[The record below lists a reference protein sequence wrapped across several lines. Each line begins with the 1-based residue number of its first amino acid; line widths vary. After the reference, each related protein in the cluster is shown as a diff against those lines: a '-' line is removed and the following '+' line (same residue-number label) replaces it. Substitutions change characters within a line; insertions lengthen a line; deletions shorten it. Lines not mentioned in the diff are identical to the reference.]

1 MKKYISYLIILFLTS
16 LSTSQSQTQ
25 YPPISPKWVF
35 EPWVWEDSHNTDD
48 ATLSLIDGYLIRDI
62 PVGAVIIDSPW
73 ETDYN
78 TFVFDNGRYEHP
90 DVLIN
95 DLLKNKGI
103 HVILWITGVIDSCC
117 SLYDNAKSKGY
128 FINNGEL
135 TDWWRGCGRAGHI
148 DFFNPDAV
156 EYWESLM
163 DNVFNNYEV
172 DGWKVDETD
181 SYLNNQVLTYT
192 GIKTKREYSDA
203 YYSEIYNYTHTK
215 RGNNGMITARPF
227 YNQRWYAPV
236 SVNTAGWVGDQI
248 NSWNGL
254 QNALNNIFIS
264 ASMGYAAIGSDIGG
278 YYTEDIPVQD
288 KTIFLRWAQLGSL
301 VPIMEN
307 GGTIDNCHKPWLFD
321 DSTVQIYRYF
331 ADLHHELVPYLYSY
345 DIAAHLT
352 KTSILRPFGA
362 RGSPPDTNVWIGD
375 WKYLLGDN
383 LFVAAIYQN
392 NVSRTITFPEG
403 SWINYWDEDDV
414 HQGGTTASLDY
425 SIDHYP
431 LFIRSGAIIPMN
443 VDTYITGHGSEFSKN
458 YLTLLIYPD
467 GLSSYQYYTDESTST
482 EIKCNEESNG
492 FTISFSENTDSIII
506 RLKNKIEPEYVRLSG
521 GVNLAKKNSFS
532 DLEASSSGWFHG
544 KISGDQNVYTWIK
557 FSDQTDTVYI
567 TTTTCPLDLHPVNYE
582 QSILNEGNRYY
593 IDREYVLTAIPEEYK
608 GSYSIKTANN
618 DKTISNLG
626 LHFNICSN
634 ADVYVAYDHRIS
646 TPSWITGNY
655 IETGEKIYVTD
666 KNLEYF
672 NIWQRTIQP
681 GVITFGDNE
690 GDDGSSMYFVFYK
703 STEALYVDVKAF
715 LQGPYASGS
724 MNATLNSLGDLP
736 TSDPYSQGESV
747 PAGFFSAHS
756 TIVDWVL
763 VGLRTGT
770 AAATTIK
777 TRAAFIKMNGDIVD
791 LDGTSRVCFMGVSPG
806 DYYIVIRHRNHLAV
820 MSASAVSLSNT
831 GTTYDFTTGDGSQF
845 YPGNGSGAKLLE
857 SSPSNVWGMIA
868 GDGNSD
874 NIIDARDKNNFWRT
888 ENGTSWSYSKYS
900 DFNLD
905 GNLDATDKNNFWRPN
920 NGTSSQVP

>member
-1 MKKYISYLIILFLTS
+1 MKKYISYLIIFFLIPLGTS
-16 LSTSQSQTQ
+16 KSQTQ

-48 ATLSLIDGYLIRDI
+48 STLSLINGYFIRDI
-62 PVGAVIIDSPW
+62 PIGAVIIDSPW

-78 TFVFDNGRYEHP
+78 TFVFDNERYVHP

-95 DLLKNKGI
+95 DSLKNKGI

-117 SLYDNAKSKGY
+117 GLYNNAKSKGY

-135 TDWWRGCGRAGHI
+135 TDWWKGCGRASHI

-181 SYLNNQVLTYT
+181 SYLNDQILTYE

-215 RGNNGMITARPF
+215 RGKNGMITARPF

-248 NSWNGL
+248 NSWDGL

-264 ASMGYAAIGSDIGG
+264 ASMGYAAVGSDIGG

-288 KTIFLRWAQLGSL
+288 KTVFLRWAQLGAL

-307 GGTIDNCHKPWLFD
+307 GGTIDSCHKPWLFD
-321 DSTVQIYRYF
+321 ESTVQTYRYF
-331 ADLHHELVPYLYSY
+331 ADLHNELVPYLYSY

-352 KTSILRPFGA
+352 GTSILRPFGT
-362 RGSPPDTNVWIGD
+362 RGSPDTNSWIGD

-383 LFVAAIYQN
+383 LFVAAIYQD

-403 SWINYWDEDDV
+403 SWINYWDENDI
-414 HQGGTTASLDY
+414 HKGGTTAALDY
-425 SIDHYP
+425 SIDRYP

-492 FTISFSENTDSIII
+492 FTISFSENTGSTII
-506 RLKNKIEPEYVRLSG
+506 RLRNKIEPENVRLNGS
-521 GVNLAKKNSFS
+521 VNLAKKNSFS
-532 DLEASSSGWFHG
+532 DFERSSSGWFNG
-544 KISGDQNVYTWIK
+544 RMNEGENIYTWIK
-557 FSDQTDTVYI
+557 FSDPVDTVYV
-567 TTTTCPLDLHPVNYE
+567 TTSCSLELHPVNYE
-582 QSILNEGNRYY
+582 LSNLNEGNKYY
-593 IDREYVLTAIPEEYK
+593 IDREYTLTTIPDEYK
-608 GSYSIKTANN
+608 DFYLIKTANDN
-618 DKTISNLG
+618 KATLDLG

-634 ADVYVAYDHRIS
+634 ADIYIAYDHRIS
-646 TPSWITGNY
+646 PPSWITYNY
-655 IETGEKIYVTD
+655 IYTTQKIYVTD
-666 KNLEYF
+666 ANLKYF
-672 NIWQRTIQP
+672 DIWKRTVHP

-690 GDDGSSMYFVFYK
+690 GNNESSMYFVFYK
-703 STEALYVDVKAF
+703 LQETFRINVKIF
-715 LQGPYASGS
+715 LQGPYADGDTMHTTLWQDKLIPKFQPYNILPWDYNGS
-724 MNATLNSLGDLP
+724 
-736 TSDPYSQGESV
+736 ESV
-747 PAGFFSAHS
+747 TNIPAGA
-756 TIVDWVL
+756 VDWVL
-763 VGLRTGT
+763 IKLCAGT
-770 AAATTIK
+770 TSS
-777 TRAAFIKMNGDIVD
+777 TRAAFLKSDGTLVD
-791 LDGTSRVCFMGVSPG
+791 VDGTSPVSFSGIPPD
-806 DYYIVIRHRNHLAV
+806 DYYIIIKHRNHLAV
-820 MSASAVSLSNT
+820 MSSVAVTLSNIT
-831 GTTYDFTTGDGSQF
+831 ATYDFTVAQTQAYGSNAMADLGDGNF
-845 YPGNGSGAKLLE
+845 
-857 SSPSNVWGMIA
+857 GMIA
-868 GDGNSD
+868 GDGNGNGQIQNNDSE
-874 NIIDARDKNNFWRT
+874 NIWKPA
-888 ENGTSWSYSKYS
+888 NGTGGYLNA
-900 DFNLD
+900 DFNLN
-905 GNLDATDKNNFWRPN
+905 GQVQNNDNESYWKPN
-920 NGTSSQVP
+920 NGKGSQVPLVP